1 MDCIGTRTHRCSA
14 CGIDGRWIAVPGRFV
29 SLVHGAFN
37 LKDSNIA
44 LAQKVAILEFQIGS
58 LDEKVKA
65 TAR

>member
-1 MDCIGTRTHRCSA
+1 MVAG
-14 CGIDGRWIAVPGRFV
+14 
-29 SLVHGAFN
+29 SLFLVVLYRSSMVLSN

-44 LAQKVAILEFQIGS
+44 LTQKIAILEFQIGS